1 MAPQVHAPQKEGLM
15 AKVYVMDFPGGTAAQ
30 YDAVMVDMDLQ
41 GQLPA
46 GARFHSAGPSPTGW
60 QVIDCWDDP
69 AAFDRF
75 AEESI
80 GPITAR
86 HGLQPPAM
94 RVFDVEGGIDGPEG
108 TPEVAMLGVFPGL
121 TGETFLAMDVKIR
134 ARDEVP
140 DGLLRHV
147 NGPHPDGWYVADLW
161 ASEDQRTRF
170 LAERVAPVAPAGVE
184 PRFELLPVHASILT
198 RAQARA

>member
-1 MAPQVHAPQKEGLM
+1 M
-15 AKVYVMDFPGGTAAQ
+15 AKVYVMDFPGGTAAD
-30 YDAVMVDMDLQ
+30 YDAVMVDMDLG
-41 GQLPA
+41 GQAPT

-60 QVIDCWDDP
+60 RVIDCWDDP

-75 AEESI
+75 SEEKI

-86 HGLQPPAM
+86 HGLQRPA
-94 RVFDVEGGIDGPEG
+94 VQVLDVDGGIDGAEG

-121 TGETFLAMDVKIR
+121 TGDAFRAMDVKIR

-147 NGPHPDGWYVADLW
+147 NGPHPEGWYVADLW
-161 ASEDQRTRF
+161 ASDAQRTRF
-170 LAERVAPVAPAGVE
+170 IAERVAPVAPAGIE
-184 PRFELLPVHASILT
+184 PRFELLPVHGSILSP
-198 RAQARA
+198 AHAHA